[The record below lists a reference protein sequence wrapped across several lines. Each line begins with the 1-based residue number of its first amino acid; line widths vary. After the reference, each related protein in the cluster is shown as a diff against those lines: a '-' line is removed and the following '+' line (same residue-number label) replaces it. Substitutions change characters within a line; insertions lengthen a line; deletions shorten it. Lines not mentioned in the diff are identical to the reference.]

1 MAGISTSGLG
11 SGIDIRSL
19 VDQLVAAEK
28 APTENRLNRQQ
39 QSVQSQL
46 SAYGSL
52 KSTLSSFQNQVKAL
66 QDGSS
71 FGGMKANVSNEDAL
85 GVSVS
90 AAARSGSYQVEVD
103 ALAQSQSLAS
113 AAFEKDAVV
122 GGGEL
127 TFRFGA
133 VATDAERQIT
143 GFDENPARAAKTI
156 SIAPGSSVAQIR
168 DAINE
173 ADIGVQASII
183 NDGVGD
189 RLVFSSKESGAANGF
204 TIEAEGDAGLAQFAF
219 HEGNSAAELTRAGQD
234 ARLTING
241 LSITRS
247 DNTIS
252 DAIEGVTFS
261 LKEVSSS
268 GTRIDINRDKAA
280 ATEKI
285 KSFVD
290 AYNKLQQQMTDLT
303 RYDAE
308 NQRASALTGNAMVR
322 TLSSN
327 LRNLLTNPVSVL
339 QGGGVTALADL
350 GIISKAD
357 GKLEIDA
364 GKLDKAVDQHF
375 DEIGALFNT
384 MGLTGEAHEVEYLKS
399 GKTTQAGNYAVE
411 ITQLATQGSYVGSAL
426 AAEPTQLPDGRF
438 RIKVD
443 GISSGTI
450 NLAQRD
456 YANGAELA
464 AALQAAINDDQN
476 LSDAEVK
483 VSVNFNQTEQRLEIH
498 SQRYGSESSVE
509 ILTANADFTAVLG
522 LSVGGGTAGLDVAGR
537 IDGREATGKGQLLT
551 GSGRAEGLE
560 LRITGGQIGERGSV
574 TFSRGILGDIDA
586 LLSSYLDTDGL
597 LSNTTDSLDGQ
608 LKKISQSREE
618 LSMRM
623 TSVHERLLSQF
634 IAMDSLL
641 AQMNQTSDFLAQQLA
656 NLPKFNK

>member
-52 KSTLSSFQNQVKAL
+52 KSALSSFQDQVKAL

-133 VATDAERQIT
+133 VTTDAERQIT
-143 GFDENPARAAKTI
+143 GFDENPARAAKTV

-189 RLVFSSKESGAANGF
+189 RLVFSSKDSGAANGF
-204 TIEAEGDAGLAQFAF
+204 TIEAEGDAGLAQLAF

-285 KSFVD
+285 KSFVG

-308 NQRASALTGNAMVR
+308 NQRASALTGNAMMR

-327 LRNLLTNPVSVL
+327 LRNLLTHPVGVL

-357 GKLEIDA
+357 GTLEIDA

-384 MGLTGEAHEVEYLKS
+384 MGLTGDAHEVEYLKS

-426 AAEPTQLPDGRF
+426 TTEPTQLPDGRF

-450 NLAQRD
+450 NLTQRE
-456 YANGAELA
+456 YASGAELA
-464 AALQAAINDDQN
+464 AALQAAINDDQDLN
-476 LSDAEVK
+476 DAEVK
-483 VSVNFNQTEQRLEIH
+483 VSVTFNQTEQRLEIH

-509 ILTANADFTAVLG
+509 ILTANADFTAALG
-522 LSVGGGTAGLDVAGR
+522 LGVGSGTTGLDVAGR
-537 IDGREATGKGQLLT
+537 IGGREATGKGQLLT
-551 GSGRAEGLE
+551 GSGNAEGLE

-641 AQMNQTSDFLAQQLA
+641 AQMNQTSNFLAQQLA

>member
-52 KSTLSSFQNQVKAL
+52 KSALSSFQDQVKAL

-133 VATDAERQIT
+133 VTTDAERQIT
-143 GFDENPARAAKTI
+143 GFDENPARAAKTV

-189 RLVFSSKESGAANGF
+189 RLVFSSKDSGAANGF
-204 TIEAEGDAGLAQFAF
+204 TIEAEGDAGLAQLAF

-234 ARLTING
+234 ARLNING

-285 KSFVD
+285 KSFVG

-308 NQRASALTGNAMVR
+308 NQRASALTGNAMMR

-327 LRNLLTNPVSVL
+327 LRNLLTHPVGVL

-357 GKLEIDA
+357 GTLEIDA

-384 MGLTGEAHEVEYLKS
+384 MGLTGDAHEVEYLKS

-426 AAEPTQLPDGRF
+426 TTEPTQLPDGRF

-450 NLAQRD
+450 NLTQRE
-456 YANGAELA
+456 YASGAELA
-464 AALQAAINDDQN
+464 AALQAAINDDQDLN
-476 LSDAEVK
+476 DAEVK
-483 VSVNFNQTEQRLEIH
+483 VSVTFNQTEQRLEIH

-509 ILTANADFTAVLG
+509 ILTANADFTAALG
-522 LSVGGGTAGLDVAGR
+522 LGVGSGTTGLDVAGR
-537 IDGREATGKGQLLT
+537 IGGREATGKGQLLT
-551 GSGRAEGLE
+551 GSGNAEGLE

-641 AQMNQTSDFLAQQLA
+641 AQMNQTSNFLAQQLA

>member
-522 LSVGGGTAGLDVAGR
+522 LSVGGSTAGLDVAGR